1 MTDLDHTT
9 VTDARGPVNTGPGDQ
24 YVIYATTD
32 RLIRRRAESLRISR
46 DDRLHLADRF
56 VPPARYRI
64 AADLL
69 EEPGSVVL
77 VNGRPGSGRRAAA
90 IMLLHRFGEDRNVD
104 EEGVRVEELPVTGKD
119 RDAGSDGDE
128 VPPGRGDR
136 FLLDLSGI
144 TDEAEYGEAR
154 RRLARHRTQVQEA
167 GAHMVVVL
175 PWAVRHDHP
184 PELAQHT
191 VTLGRPRGL
200 AVLTRYLRMEGM
212 QFRAADL
219 ASTDLQR
226 LCDQSAVRELVRLA
240 GLVRDA
246 RDSGRFGDGF
256 SAWLGQALHAVT
268 NRADEVQRQVAAV
281 RDTPERALF
290 LAAAL
295 FEEMHADIVYAAWQ
309 RLMAAVRHE
318 EEATSELGRTD
329 FGARLKVL
337 GIGRDADGRLRFER
351 LAYADAVRT
360 YFWANFPGVRDD
372 LRDWID
378 TSSELRGLT
387 TDERV
392 DVVVRFCERSLAAGR
407 PDHLFDLAAR
417 WADRAPGA
425 QCDPRAVAALE
436 LGLGHERLGGW
447 FRRRM
452 YEYVRSSAL
461 SDGLARVLTV
471 VCRRSLAATH
481 PDQAVVRLRYL
492 AVRETEVSQEAKEAL
507 LELASRDRRL
517 YRLLIDRLRP
527 GAGRNTNRGNPHL
540 DLLTT
545 LLGSDRAPDPPRW
558 PDLFLGWEA
567 VFAQPPTDLWHP
579 LAGSWLSA
587 VADDGTRE
595 MALEVMVGATH
606 GRAAALHRLYV
617 IACDWAGPT
626 PSASRAAVANRFW
639 QHIDHARYARTP
651 VTEQSGAGP
660 RTMEEAR

>member
-1 MTDLDHTT
+1 M
-9 VTDARGPVNTGPGDQ
+9 R
-24 YVIYATTD
+24 
-32 RLIRRRAESLRISR
+32 
-46 DDRLHLADRF
+46 
-56 VPPARYRI
+56 
-64 AADLL
+64 
-69 EEPGSVVL
+69 
-77 VNGRPGSGRRAAA
+77 
-90 IMLLHRFGEDRNVD
+90 
-104 EEGVRVEELPVTGKD
+104 
-119 RDAGSDGDE
+119 
-128 VPPGRGDR
+128 
-136 FLLDLSGI
+136 
-144 TDEAEYGEAR
+144 EA
-154 RRLARHRTQVQEA
+154 H
-167 GAHMVVVL
+167 
-175 PWAVRHDHP
+175 
-184 PELAQHT
+184 
-191 VTLGRPRGL
+191 
-200 AVLTRYLRMEGM
+200 
-212 QFRAADL
+212 
-219 ASTDLQR
+219 
-226 LCDQSAVRELVRLA
+226 
-240 GLVRDA
+240 
-246 RDSGRFGDGF
+246 DSGRFGDGF

-268 NRADEVQRQVAAV
+268 NRADEVERQVAEV

-309 RLMAAVRHE
+309 RLMGTVRHE

-392 DVVVRFCERSLAAGR
+392 DVVVRFCERSLAVGR

-452 YEYVRSSAL
+452 YEYVRSPAL

-492 AVRETEVSQEAKEAL
+492 AVRETEASQEAKEAL

-517 YRLLIDRLRP
+517 YRLLIDACGPGQAGTPTGGIPTSTCSRRCWGVTGHRILTLAGPVPGLGGRVRPASDGALAPTGGQLAERRGGRRDPRDGAGGDGGGHARPCSRPPPPLRHRLR
-527 GAGRNTNRGNPHL
+527 
-540 DLLTT
+540 
-545 LLGSDRAPDPPRW
+545 LGGTHAQRFPR
-558 PDLFLGWEA
+558 
-567 VFAQPPTDLWHP
+567 
-579 LAGSWLSA
+579 
-587 VADDGTRE
+587 
-595 MALEVMVGATH
+595 
-606 GRAAALHRLYV
+606 
-617 IACDWAGPT
+617 
-626 PSASRAAVANRFW
+626 AVANRFW